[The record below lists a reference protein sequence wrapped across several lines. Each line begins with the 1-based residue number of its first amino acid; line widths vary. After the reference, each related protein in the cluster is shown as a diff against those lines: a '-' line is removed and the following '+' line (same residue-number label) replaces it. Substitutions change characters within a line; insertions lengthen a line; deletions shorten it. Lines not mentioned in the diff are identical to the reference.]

1 MSPRTTARTL
11 LAAAMLPLGCAGPD
25 PSAAQM
31 MRPCVHT
38 YRSGIVVVAA
48 AQSAGG
54 AAAALPTVTLGDF
67 KVNGQPLNPSDLQQL
82 NNATPAGPGLACTV
96 PCSFGV
102 EEGKWQFT
110 AGAAGHAAKA
120 VSVDA
125 RYAEFVGGCPS
136 YNDKGTEVRLV
147 LEPAAAR

>member
-1 MSPRTTARTL
+1 MSPRTTVRTL
-11 LAAAMLPLGCAGPD
+11 IAVAMLPLGWAGSD

-38 YRSGIVVVAA
+38 YNSGIVVVAA
-48 AQSAGG
+48 ARSAGG
-54 AAAALPTVTLGDF
+54 AAAALPTVALGGF
-67 KVNGQPLNPSDLQQL
+67 KVNGQPVNPSDLQQL
-82 NNATPAGPGLACTV
+82 HNATPSGEGLACTL

-110 AGAAGHAAKA
+110 AGAAGHAAKV